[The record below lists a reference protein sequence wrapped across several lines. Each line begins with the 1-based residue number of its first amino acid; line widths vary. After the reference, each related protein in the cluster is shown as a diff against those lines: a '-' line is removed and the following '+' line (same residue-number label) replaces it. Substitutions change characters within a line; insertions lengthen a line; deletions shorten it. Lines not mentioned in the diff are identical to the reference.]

1 MVKSLIKLEK
11 GPKCDHEIVKIITR
25 AKQVASKHIM
35 FNVAQ
40 LFIFSVVKFLFLL
53 KLNKIVSLTRIFESL
68 DFKKTTWKIFNSLN
82 YNLVDLPKE
91 IKNIYQRYL

>member
-1 MVKSLIKLEK
+1 MIIRDCQNHYTGQAS
-11 GPKCDHEIVKIITR
+11 DQQTEIL
-25 AKQVASKHIM
+25 

-53 KLNKIVSLTRIFESL
+53 DKIVSLTRIFESL
-68 DFKKTTWKIFNSLN
+68 DFEKTTGKIFNSLN

>member
-1 MVKSLIKLEK
+1 MRLSKSLH
-11 GPKCDHEIVKIITR
+11 GP
-25 AKQVASKHIM
+25 SKWPPNTFCLM
-35 FNVAQ
+35 SRSF
-40 LFIFSVVKFLFLL
+40 FIFSVVKFLFLL
-53 KLNKIVSLTRIFESL
+53 KLDKIVSLTRIFESL

>member
-1 MVKSLIKLEK
+1 MIIRDCQNHYT
-11 GPKCDHEIVKIITR
+11 GPTSDQQTEIL
-25 AKQVASKHIM
+25 

-53 KLNKIVSLTRIFESL
+53 DKIVSLTRIFESL
-68 DFKKTTWKIFNSLN
+68 DFEKTTGKIFNSLN